1 PSPPPATCRLTY
13 PPPLATHRRMSQ
25 RQKQI
30 EELLKRTVA
39 TVLQRGLADPRIKG
53 LVSVTR
59 VECSVDLKT
68 AKVFVSVM
76 PEEHEAITMHGLGDA
91 TRHVQQQVK
100 KAVALRLVPHLRFV
114 VDQDLKKQ
122 AAVFAAIDEGM
133 KRTAQTTAKPDPETP
148 EASV

>member
-1 PSPPPATCRLTY
+1 
-13 PPPLATHRRMSQ
+13 MSQ

-59 VECSVDLKT
+59 VECNVDLKT
-68 AKVFVSVM
+68 AKVFVSVL
-76 PEEHEAITMHGLGDA
+76 PEEHEDLTMHGLRGA
-91 TRHVQQQVK
+91 THHIQQQVK
-100 KAVALRLVPHLRFV
+100 KAVALRLVPHLRFSI
-114 VDQDLKKQ
+114 DQDLKKQ

-133 KRTAQTTAKPDPETP
+133 KRTGETAPPPETAEDSAVAP
-148 EASV
+148 PAFDD

>member
-1 PSPPPATCRLTY
+1 
-13 PPPLATHRRMSQ
+13 MSQ

-76 PEEHEAITMHGLGDA
+76 PEEHEAITMHGLTDA

-100 KAVALRLVPHLRFV
+100 KAVALRLVPHIRFV

-133 KRTAQTTAKPDPETP
+133 KRTAASSAAVPPEPAAEPESETP
-148 EASV
+148 AE